1 MYRNRTEKVD
11 AARRAVS
18 KLASPVT
25 IERVE
30 ARSCLKK
37 LSARIVEAALFEA
50 LPGEG
55 GHRTEMLRL
64 CNELRITAR
73 LLRRLR
79 FCGCHARQQ
88 AFERLSQ
95 LRDARCVPQL
105 IRYWARVRDY
115 RPELCELLTGID
127 APDLIDVA
135 WEHARHSERVRV
147 RLGELMR
154 CLGAA
159 GTERL
164 LDRLSHGAPEERNWV
179 FELVSICRDAS
190 VLARFVERCSDT
202 GTRIKLI
209 RALAALG
216 DENSLLELMRLV
228 RFAADWGTRLAAVRA
243 LLRRKEPQALA
254 FLGELMHDRE
264 WLQELRL
271 CMGGDA
277 PADWTW
283 RSAFDTLLAAC
294 GSDAR
299 RID

>member
-1 MYRNRTEKVD
+1 MYRNRTEKMG
-11 AARRAVS
+11 AARHAVAG
-18 KLASPVT
+18 LASPAT

-30 ARSCLKK
+30 AHTCLKR
-37 LSARIVEAALFEA
+37 LPARIVEAALFEA

-55 GHRTEMLRL
+55 AHRTEMLRL
-64 CNELRITAR
+64 CNERHITVH

-79 FCGCHARQQ
+79 FCGRHARQQ

-95 LRDARCVPQL
+95 LRDPRCVPQL
-105 IRYWARVRDY
+105 IKYWARVRDY

-127 APDLIDVA
+127 APNLIDAA
-135 WEHARHSERVRV
+135 WEYARHSERVRA

-179 FELVSICRDAS
+179 FEMVAICREAS
-190 VLARFVERCSDT
+190 VLARFVERCADT
-202 GTRIKLI
+202 GTRARLV
-209 RALAALG
+209 RALGALG
-216 DENSLLELMRLV
+216 DEDSLLELMRLV
-228 RFAADWGTRLAAVRA
+228 RFAGDWSTRLMAVRA
-243 LLRRKEPQALA
+243 LLRRREPQALA

-264 WLQELRL
+264 WLQELRM